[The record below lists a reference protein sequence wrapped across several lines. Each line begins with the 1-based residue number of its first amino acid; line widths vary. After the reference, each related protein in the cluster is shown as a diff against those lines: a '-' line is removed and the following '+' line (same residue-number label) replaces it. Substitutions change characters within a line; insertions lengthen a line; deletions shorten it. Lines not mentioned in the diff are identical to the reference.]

1 MKTIEQLEDE
11 IVELKFSLE
20 KYKDKEF
27 IYFAILNE
35 INSSLNDVLKFKD
48 EMDCEYCLKNLKKN
62 LDEYKRIY
70 KIDF

>member
-11 IVELKFSLE
+11 IVDLKFSLE

-27 IYFAILNE
+27 IYLAILNE